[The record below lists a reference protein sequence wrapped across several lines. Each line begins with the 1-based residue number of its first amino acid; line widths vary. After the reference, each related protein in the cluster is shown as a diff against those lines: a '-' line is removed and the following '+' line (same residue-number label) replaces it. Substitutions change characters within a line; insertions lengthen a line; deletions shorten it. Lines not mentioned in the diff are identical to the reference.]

1 MSQTVIM
8 LSKMSAVGLSV
19 KLLFCFVCL
28 SDCRLQGQQF
38 NEGFQTAHSPAASSS
53 SKAIWYKAVV
63 NYFENI
69 LYTQYSIHTER
80 KLHLSKPRHAGVL
93 RNYCHYT
100 MHVVNLF
107 WCCCLMQTLKFFQTS
122 TQKSVTTLVLV
133 KAFHLVQ
140 FNLHWS
146 SEFNRDSAD
155 QIVGSSSVLFTLI
168 LQYC

>member
-1 MSQTVIM
+1 MSQTVIL

-38 NEGFQTAHSPAASSS
+38 NEVFQTAHSPAASSS

-107 WCCCLMQTLKFFQTS
+107 WCCCLMQKFFQTHKNQWQPLSLRKLFIWSNLTCTDHLNS
-122 TQKSVTTLVLV
+122 TEIQKI
-133 KAFHLVQ
+133 
-140 FNLHWS
+140 
-146 SEFNRDSAD
+146 R
-155 QIVGSSSVLFTLI
+155 
-168 LQYC
+168 